1 MGERRA
7 WGSRAG
13 ARLRLPSCSMGS
25 LRRFLGSFAHAA
37 RGFVLGLRTQRN
49 LRVHVLATALVVA
62 LGLWHRVERWEW
74 CALLL
79 ACGLVVAA
87 ELGNTAIE
95 WLADRVTRDREPAI
109 RDVKDAA
116 AGAVLAASF
125 VAAAIGALVFV
136 PRWL

>member
-1 MGERRA
+1 MGAVE
-7 WGSRAG
+7 
-13 ARLRLPSCSMGS
+13 
-25 LRRFLGSFAHAA
+25 RFLRSFGHAA
-37 RGFVLGLRTQRN
+37 RGLAVGFRTQRN
-49 LRVHVLATALVVA
+49 LRVHAVATATVVA

-95 WLADRVTRDREPAI
+95 WLADRVTREREPAI

-116 AGAVLAASF
+116 AGAVLAASA
-125 VAAAIGALVFV
+125 VAAEVGAFVFV

>member
-1 MGERRA
+1 MNPEHR
-7 WGSRAG
+7 GS
-13 ARLRLPSCSMGS
+13 PV
-25 LRRFLGSFAHAA
+25 RRFLRSFAHAA
-37 RGFVLGLRTQRN
+37 RGLGLGLRTQRN
-49 LRVHVLATALVVA
+49 VRIHALATAVVVA
-62 LGLWHRVERWEW
+62 LGLWHRIERWEW

-87 ELGNTAIE
+87 ELGNTAVE

-125 VAAAIGALVFV
+125 AAAAAGAIVFV

>member
-1 MGERRA
+1 MGA
-7 WGSRAG
+7 I
-13 ARLRLPSCSMGS
+13 P
-25 LRRFLGSFAHAA
+25 RFLRSFVHAA
-37 RGFVLGLRTQRN
+37 RGLAVGFRTQRN
-49 LRVHVLATALVVA
+49 LRVHAVATAIVVG
-62 LGLWHRVERWEW
+62 LGWWHRVERWEW

-116 AGAVLAASF
+116 AGAVLAASL
-125 VAAAIGALVFV
+125 VAAAVGAVVSV

>member
-1 MGERRA
+1 M
-7 WGSRAG
+7 
-13 ARLRLPSCSMGS
+13 
-25 LRRFLGSFAHAA
+25 
-37 RGFVLGLRTQRN
+37 
-49 LRVHVLATALVVA
+49 LAVAVVVA

-74 CALLL
+74 CALSL

-87 ELGNTAIE
+87 ELGNTAVE

-116 AGAVLAASF
+116 AGAVLTASL
-125 VAAAIGALVFV
+125 VAAAVGALVFG

>member
-1 MGERRA
+1 
-7 WGSRAG
+7 
-13 ARLRLPSCSMGS
+13 MGS

-37 RGFVLGLRTQRN
+37 RGCGLGLQTQRN
-49 LRVHVLATALVVA
+49 LRVHMLAVAVVVA

-87 ELGNTAIE
+87 ELGNTAVE

-116 AGAVLAASF
+116 AGAVLAASL
-125 VAAAIGALVFV
+125 VAAAVGALVFG

>member
-1 MGERRA
+1 MGAVE
-7 WGSRAG
+7 
-13 ARLRLPSCSMGS
+13 
-25 LRRFLGSFAHAA
+25 RFLRSFGHAA
-37 RGFVLGLRTQRN
+37 RGLAVGFGTQRN
-49 LRVHVLATALVVA
+49 LRVHAVATATVLA

-116 AGAVLAASF
+116 AGAVLAASL
-125 VAAAIGALVFV
+125 AAAVVGALVFV